1 MKKFLK
7 ELMPYI
13 IIVLVIVLIR
23 TFIITPVRV
32 DGDSMKKNLNDGDI
46 LLLYKLSDIKRNDII
61 VLKEKI
67 DNEVIIKR
75 VVGLPGE
82 EVRISNGKVY
92 INNKEYEDNY
102 SYGEILDEIDTIKL
116 QDDEYFVLGDN
127 RLVSKDSRSFGAI
140 KKDNI
145 MGKTIFRLFPFNK
158 IGTV

>member
-1 MKKFLK
+1 MIKFLK

-13 IIVLVIVLIR
+13 IIVIVIVLIR

-46 LLLYKLSDIKRNDII
+46 LLLYKLSDIKRNDIV

-75 VVGLPGE
+75 VIGLPGE
-82 EVRISNGKVY
+82 EVKISDGKIY
-92 INNKEYEDNY
+92 INNEEIEDNY
-102 SYGEILDEIDTIKL
+102 AYGETLDEIDTIKL

-145 MGKTIFRLFPFNK
+145 MGKSIVRLFPFNK
-158 IGTV
+158 IGTL